1 MPASWAGVVRPVV
14 VDGSCQPSLANKIL
28 KGPAKFLGSLAVSSF
43 RRSDNDQARLFDWH
57 WEFHNPSASM
67 TSRPGIRKK
76 CPGRARRYERPP
88 SGSDQ
93 ALDKRVHRSRRRI
106 VQTILLQ
113 EHCLFTFQPARAG
126 DCKMPERFAL
136 RKTCCPGPTAI
147 ASPVTLARRLPRNL
161 HARVFRPPDQA
172 TARSES
178 RPSRARTIAIAIEN
192 AESPSRLV
200 SVSRLQ
206 AA

>member
-93 ALDKRVHRSRRRI
+93 ALDKRAHRSRRRI

-113 EHCLFTFQPARAG
+113 EHCLFTVQPASAG

-136 RKTCCPGPTAI
+136 RKTWLLWPHRDRVASHVGP
-147 ASPVTLARRLPRNL
+147 
-161 HARVFRPPDQA
+161 
-172 TARSES
+172 
-178 RPSRARTIAIAIEN
+178 
-192 AESPSRLV
+192 
-200 SVSRLQ
+200 Q
-206 AA
+206 AAAKSSCASFQAPQSGDGAKRAATITRANDCDCDRECGEPKPPR